1 MRRVAL
7 AMLAKGRKT
16 GGPPAGSLNRS
27 TLEAKA
33 ERAAL
38 VDDPEYRRSLTER
51 LLAGN
56 WLRPSNVSCG
66 THVTNSSL
74 IDESNSQGVVPTLA
88 HSNLRSSTSEASS
101 RRRAVNSSTS
111 LAQPG
116 RSHSSTAAETLD
128 HRL

>member
-1 MRRVAL
+1 MRELVEY
-7 AMLAKGRKT
+7 MAK
-16 GGPPAGSLNRS
+16 
-27 TLEAKA
+27 
-33 ERAAL
+33 AL

-56 WLRPSNVSCG
+56 WLRPSNVFCG

-74 IDESNSQGVVPTLA
+74 IDESNSQGIVPTLA

-116 RSHSSTAAETLD
+116 RSHFSTAAETLD
-128 HRL
+128 HGL